1 MFINLFPRTQ
11 FRKRPRKP
19 RSHEGG
25 NPMKRSVVCMLSILA
40 LALAVPAMAQSE
52 QTASGTVVSSSSTQL
67 VIKTTDGRQLT
78 FVVDSDSKAP
88 ANLQQGAPVTVR
100 YHDMNGTFHAA
111 NVSATAAAPS
121 ASQTT
126 PSTDTTAP
134 GTSATTG
141 TVRRDTT
148 STPAATTPS
157 TSTTGSDARVDAQ
170 DARPT
175 TAPDTTATT
184 AQDTDTGSRQL
195 PATASPL
202 PLLGLSGLL
211 ALGGGLGARLL
222 RRRQ

>member
-1 MFINLFPRTQ
+1 MFITRVRLNAISQ
-11 FRKRPRKP
+11 AAAQP

-52 QTASGTVVSSSSTQL
+52 QTASGTVVSSSATQI
-67 VIKTTDGRQLT
+67 VIKTADGRQLT
-78 FVVDSDSKAP
+78 FVVDSDSNAP

-121 ASQTT
+121 ATQTT

-175 TAPDTTATT
+175 TTPETTSTA
-184 AQDTDTGSRQL
+184 AQDTDTGSRRL

-202 PLLGLSGLL
+202 PLVGLSGLL
-211 ALGGGLGARLL
+211 ALTGGLGARLL
-222 RRRQ
+222 RRRT